1 MHGGRKVSS
10 LGARGGEKVPV
21 VGGVDPVGRMRKF
34 RLAELPPVVLIC
46 APLSTTSAFLA
57 VSVLCAC

>member
-21 VGGVDPVGRMRKF
+21 TVVAADMVTAQEPVPEHPPPLHPVKVEPVAGVAVRVT
-34 RLAELPPVVLIC
+34 AVPPG
-46 APLSTTSAFLA
+46 
-57 VSVLCAC
+57 

>member
-1 MHGGRKVSS
+1 M
-10 LGARGGEKVPV
+10 PV